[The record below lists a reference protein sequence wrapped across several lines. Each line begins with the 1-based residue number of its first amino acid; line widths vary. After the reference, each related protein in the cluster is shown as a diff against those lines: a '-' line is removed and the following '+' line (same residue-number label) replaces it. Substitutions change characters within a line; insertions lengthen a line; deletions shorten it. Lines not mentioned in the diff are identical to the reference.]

1 MSPYDGG
8 ARPLT
13 MEDRA
18 ALCRLSFEV
27 FAAAAFAALYPGKV
41 FQPAPYLSLLCG
53 KLQALVEGEG
63 QNLIVTLPPRGL
75 KSFLVSVALP
85 AWLLGRSPGNQ
96 VMAVSYAQSLADSH
110 GRERVKLMR
119 SPFYTSVF
127 GDVLTPGGSPRRA
140 ATVGRGGI
148 FATGIDGSAT
158 GMGADW
164 LVFDD
169 PQNAQNAL
177 SEQVRTSSNRQ
188 FEQTFL
194 SRRNDPLTARIIIVM
209 QRLHE
214 EDFVGHA
221 LGLPGLDWDVLN
233 LPAIAEED
241 EEHAYR
247 TAAGERVFRRRAG
260 DPLHPERFPLTYLDE
275 MRATVG
281 EARFATQYQQRPAP
295 AGGGLV
301 KADWFRRY
309 SQADRPESFD
319 EVIQSWDTA
328 NTTKEW
334 SDWTVCTTW
343 GRTAESIYLL
353 SVHRERMLF
362 PDLVR
367 AALRLA
373 RKWRPDVVLI
383 EDRASGTQLL
393 QELRERGIGY
403 CQAIKPHANKEIRMT
418 NQTALIES
426 GRVWIP
432 KDADWVQTYLR
443 ELLVFPNGKF
453 DDQVD
458 STSQALAYL
467 TAWIESRGLFE
478 FMRQEATGSRGGS
491 GRRKTDA
498 VGLTTTTGTSHVIT
512 ITGRTVGQDAEG
524 VFWLTK
530 QEAQYL
536 RHQPGW
542 HVVAEPEAPA
552 ADGNPYTSM
561 PCFPAP

>member
-8 ARPLT
+8 ARHLSV
-13 MEDRA
+13 EDRA

-127 GDVLTPGGSPRRA
+127 GEVLTPGGSARRA
-140 ATVGRGGI
+140 TTVGRGGI

-158 GMGADW
+158 GMGADY

-169 PQNAQNAL
+169 PHNAQNAL

-275 MRATVG
+275 MRATLS

-309 SQADRPESFD
+309 SRADLPLHFD

-328 NTTKEW
+328 STISEW

-343 GRTAESIYLL
+343 GRLGQSIYLL
-353 SVHRERMLF
+353 HVHRERLLF

-367 AALRLA
+367 AVRRLA
-373 RKWRPDVVLI
+373 ERFEAHVVLI
-383 EDRASGTQLL
+383 EDHASGTQLL
-393 QELRERGIGY
+393 QVLREAGFGKGR
-403 CQAIKPHANKEIRMT
+403 AVKPVGDKEMRMT
-418 NQTALIES
+418 NQTALLES
-426 GRVWIP
+426 GRVFAP
-432 KDADWVQTYLR
+432 AEADWVQEYLR
-443 ELLVFPNGKF
+443 ELLVFPNGKH

-458 STSQALAYL
+458 STSQALAYIGSWL
-467 TAWIESRGLFE
+467 EGRGLFE
-478 FMRQEATGSRGGS
+478 FTRERALKANPPPDEKQVYWLMRPEHLTHTFRSVRDYRAGPHGTVWMPEYEGFL
-491 GRRKTDA
+491 A
-498 VGLTTTTGTSHVIT
+498 VRMG
-512 ITGRTVGQDAEG
+512 
-524 VFWLTK
+524 WTK
-530 QEAQYL
+530 
-536 RHQPGW
+536 
-542 HVVAEPEAPA
+542 VAEFIPKK
-552 ADGNPYTSM
+552 T
-561 PCFPAP
+561 